1 MTPELTVLISF
12 LGFAWIFW
20 KKIYPLLAKKLD
32 EHIETVKKKI
42 SDAEVL
48 RDEAYAALKQAQLKK
63 IETEALIEAHKIKTE
78 QKIKLLYEENAK
90 LMRHTIERYETSMK
104 TQLEAEIAKQKNQL
118 IERLSNVLIEKLVER
133 INDGSCSLDT
143 RLEKKD
149 LKKLLGSQKH
159 QNKSN

>member
-1 MTPELTVLISF
+1 MTPELTILISF

-42 SDAEVL
+42 ADAEVL

-63 IETEALIEAHKIKTE
+63 TETEAEIEAHKLKTE
-78 QKIKLLYEENAK
+78 QKIKSLYEENAR
-90 LMRHTIERYETSMK
+90 LMRNTVERYEASVK

-118 IERLSNVLIEKLVER
+118 IEKLSDILIEKLVEK
-133 INDGSCSLDT
+133 INSGDCSLDIN
-143 RLEKKD
+143 LKKKD
-149 LKKLLGSQKH
+149 LKKLLGSQE
-159 QNKSN
+159 